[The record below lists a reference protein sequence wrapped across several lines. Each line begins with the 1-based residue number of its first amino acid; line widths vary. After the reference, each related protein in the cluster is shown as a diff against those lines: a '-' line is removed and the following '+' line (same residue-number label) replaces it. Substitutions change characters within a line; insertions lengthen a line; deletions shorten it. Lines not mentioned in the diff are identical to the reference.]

1 VSELRGHA
9 QKTGEAWI
17 AKGILL
23 AAVQKRGL
31 GPAKWRAVKSGLTIL
46 DATRDQALFGPW
58 FQGKSWDAWK
68 AFLAALF
75 GLPINRAVLEICQQH
90 TRRTSAPELPTRE
103 AWLVVGRRGG
113 KSRIAALV
121 AVFLACFRDYRKI
134 LAPGERGTVMVIAAD
149 RKQARHV
156 FGYIAGLLDGVSMLA
171 QMVESRTKETINLT
185 NRVTIEV
192 HTANFRAVRGYTVV
206 AAICDE
212 IAFWRSEDSANP
224 DTEILNGLRPGMA
237 TVPNALLLCISSPYA
252 RRGALWDAYRR
263 HYGQDGDPILVWQ
276 ADTRNMNPS
285 VDERV
290 IAEAYAQDES
300 VAAAEYGAQFRRDIE
315 GFVST
320 EAVGA
325 VVVPGRY
332 ELPRVSEVRYFGF
345 VDPSGGS
352 QDSMTLAIAHSENGT
367 AVLDA
372 VREHKPPFSPEAVA
386 SEFAE
391 VLRAYHIS
399 TVTGDRYGGEW
410 PREQF
415 RKRGIEYKPADKPK
429 SELYLELLPAINS
442 GKVELLDNTRL
453 LAQLRSLERRT
464 SRIGRDTVDHGPGGH
479 DDLANAVAGALV
491 GAMARPRVPFM
502 VF

>member
-1 VSELRGHA
+1 MMAAGR
-9 QKTGEAWI
+9 I
-17 AKGILL
+17 AT
-23 AAVQKRGL
+23 A
-31 GPAKWRAVKSGLTIL
+31 PALTIL
-46 DATRDQALFGPW
+46 DTTQDPALFGPW

-75 GLPINRAVLEICQQH
+75 GLPIHKAALEIYRQH
-90 TRRTSAPELPTRE
+90 TRRTSVSELPARE

-171 QMVESRTKETINLT
+171 QMVESRTRETINLT

-192 HTANFRAVRGYTVV
+192 HTANFRAVRGYTVIG
-206 AAICDE
+206 AICDE

-237 TVPNALLLCISSPYA
+237 TVPNGLLLCISSPYA
-252 RRGALWDAYRR
+252 RRGALWEAYRR
-263 HYGQDGDPILVWQ
+263 HYGQDRDPVLVWQ
-276 ADTRNMNPS
+276 ADTRSMNPS
-285 VDERV
+285 VDEQV

-315 GFVST
+315 GFVSP
-320 EAVGA
+320 EAVDA

-332 ELPRVSEVRYFGF
+332 ELPRVSGVRYHAF

-352 QDSMTLAIAHSENGT
+352 QDSMTLAIAHSERGT

-391 VLRAYHIS
+391 ALKAYRVS
-399 TVTGDRYGGEW
+399 TVMGDRYGGEW

-415 RKRGIEYKPADKPK
+415 RKRGIEYRPAKKTK

-442 GKVELLDNTRL
+442 AKVELLDNARL
-453 LAQLRSLERRT
+453 LSQLRSLERRT
-464 SRIGRDTVDHGPGGH
+464 SRIGRDTVDHGPDGH

-491 GAMARPRVPFM
+491 GAMARPRIPFM

>member
-1 VSELRGHA
+1 MSELWSRA

-23 AAVQKRGL
+23 PTMQKRSL

-58 FQGKSWDAWK
+58 FQGKSWDVWK
-68 AFLAALF
+68 GFLSTLF
-75 GLPINRAVLEICQQH
+75 GLPIHRADLRIYRQH

-156 FGYIAGLLDGVSMLA
+156 FGYIAGLLDGVSMLV
-171 QMVESRTKETINLT
+171 QMVESRTRETIHLT
-185 NRVTIEV
+185 NCVTIEV
-192 HTANFRAVRGYTVV
+192 HTANFRAVRGYTVIG
-206 AAICDE
+206 AICDE

-237 TVPNALLLCISSPYA
+237 TVPDALLLCISSPYA
-252 RRGALWDAYRR
+252 RRGALWEAYRR
-263 HYGQDGDPILVWQ
+263 HYGQDGDPVLVWH
-276 ADTRNMNPS
+276 ADTRSMNPS
-285 VDERV
+285 VDEQV

-300 VAAAEYGAQFRRDIE
+300 AAEAEYGAQFRRDIE
-315 GFVST
+315 GFVSA

-325 VVVPGRY
+325 VVVDGRY
-332 ELPRVSEVRYFGF
+332 ELPRVSKVRYFGF

-367 AVLDA
+367 AVLDV
-372 VREHKPPFSPEAVA
+372 VREQKPPFSPEAVA
-386 SEFAE
+386 SEFAG
-391 VLRAYHIS
+391 VLKAYRLS

-415 RKRGIEYKPADKPK
+415 RKHGIEYKPADKTK

-442 GKVELLDNTRL
+442 GKVELLDNIRL

-479 DDLANAVAGALV
+479 DDLANAAAGALV

>member
-1 VSELRGHA
+1 MSELWGHA
-9 QKTGEAWI
+9 RKTDEAWI

-23 AAVQKRGL
+23 LPMQERSLAPGKGWAL
-31 GPAKWRAVKSGLTIL
+31 KWDPTIL

-68 AFLAALF
+68 VFLAALF
-75 GLPINRAVLEICQQH
+75 GLPIHKAAQEIYRQH
-90 TRRTSAPELPTRE
+90 TRRTSVPELPAKE

-113 KSRIAALV
+113 KSIIAALV
-121 AVFLACFRDYRKI
+121 AVFLACFRDYRPV

-149 RKQARHV
+149 RRQARGV
-156 FGYIAGLLDGVSMLA
+156 FGYIAGLLDGMSMLA
-171 QMVESRTKETINLT
+171 QMVESRTKETINLS

-192 HTANFRAVRGYTVV
+192 HTASFRAVRGYTVA

-212 IAFWRSEDSANP
+212 VAFWRSEDSANP

-237 TVPNALLLCISSPYA
+237 AVPGALLLCISSPYA
-252 RRGALWDAYRR
+252 RRGALWEAYRQ
-263 HYGQDGDPILVWQ
+263 HYGQDGDPVLVWQ
-276 ADTRNMNPS
+276 ADTRSMHPL
-285 VDERV
+285 VEEQA

-300 VAAAEYGAQFRRDIE
+300 AAAAEYGARFRRDIE
-315 GFVST
+315 GFVSA

-352 QDSMTLAIAHSENGT
+352 QDSMTLAIAHSENGR

-391 VLRAYHIS
+391 VFKAYRVS
-399 TVTGDRYGGEW
+399 TVMGDRYGGEW

-415 RKRGIEYKPADKPK
+415 RKHGIEYKPADKAK

-453 LAQLRSLERRT
+453 LAQLCSLERRT
-464 SRIGRDTVDHGPGGH
+464 SRIGRDSVGHGPGGH

-491 GAMARPRVPFM
+491 GAMARTRVPFM

>member
-1 VSELRGHA
+1 M
-9 QKTGEAWI
+9 
-17 AKGILL
+17 
-23 AAVQKRGL
+23 
-31 GPAKWRAVKSGLTIL
+31 
-46 DATRDQALFGPW
+46 
-58 FQGKSWDAWK
+58 
-68 AFLAALF
+68 
-75 GLPINRAVLEICQQH
+75 
-90 TRRTSAPELPTRE
+90 
-103 AWLVVGRRGG
+103 VGRRGG

-121 AVFLACFRDYRKI
+121 AVFLACFRDYRAI
-134 LAPGERGTVMVIAAD
+134 LAPGEKGTVMVIAAD

-171 QMVESRTKETINLT
+171 QMVESRTRETINLT

-192 HTANFRAVRGYTVV
+192 HTANFRAVRGYTVIG
-206 AAICDE
+206 AICDE

-263 HYGQDGDPILVWQ
+263 HYGQDQDAVLVWQ
-276 ADTRNMNPS
+276 ADTRSMNPS
-285 VDERV
+285 VDEQV
-290 IAEAYAQDES
+290 IAEAYNQDES
-300 VAAAEYGAQFRRDIE
+300 AAAAEYGAQFRRDIE
-315 GFVST
+315 GFVSA

-352 QDSMTLAIAHSENGT
+352 QDSMTLAIAHNEKGT

-391 VLRAYHIS
+391 VLKAYRLS

-479 DDLANAVAGALV
+479 DDLANAAAGALV